1 MTASITHACVII
13 LLAVLAKPAQEER
26 VITVKKAKNVTVPEL
41 RFRTETADAIHRMIP
56 ATRTPVREK
65 RLLVQH
71 WMKPSIVVVAP
82 LHHALQERNVKT

>member
-13 LLAVLAKPAQEER
+13 LLAEPAKPVPEER
-26 VITVKKAKNVTVPEL
+26 VITVKKAKNAAVPGT

-71 WMKPSIVVVAP
+71 WTKPNTVAVVRLP
-82 LHHALQERNVKT
+82 PALRARNVKT